1 MKRRLITSLI
11 LILMTCF
18 SYTYAEEIKV
28 ETIPGRWS
36 TEKAKEWYSKQPW
49 LVGCNYL
56 PANAI
61 NQIEMWQKETF
72 DPKIIDKELQMA
84 EDLGFNTLRVYL
96 HDLVWEADQKGFYK
110 RMDKFLDI
118 CKKHDI
124 RPMFVFFDDCHH
136 ADPKLGVQPLP
147 VPKYHNSGW
156 VNSPSYDVSI
166 AYAEGRAS
174 EKDIARLKG
183 FVQETMRR
191 FKKDKRVLL
200 WELYNEPGRGL
211 PNARKEKTAKLLR
224 DAWIWA
230 REVNPS
236 QPIASC
242 AEGSVSDINIDL
254 GKANSD
260 IISFHNYGNPKDLEN
275 KIKEYMKKGR
285 PILCTEYMARTRGS
299 TFQSSLPIFKKY
311 NVGCF
316 NWGFVS
322 GKSATIWS
330 WRGRNGIDLQKSR
343 ASGNVVKW
351 GEKFPE
357 PDVWFHDI
365 YRIYGTPFD
374 QKEIDFIKEITG
386 K

>member
-1 MKRRLITSLI
+1 MKQRLIKGLI
-11 LILMTCF
+11 MTLMACSIFTH
-18 SYTYAEEIKV
+18 AEEIKA

-36 TEKAKEWYSKQPW
+36 IEKAKEWYSKQPW

-72 DPKIIDKELQMA
+72 DPKTIDKELQMA

-118 CKKHDI
+118 CKKHGM

-136 ADPKLGVQPLP
+136 PNPKLGVQPLP

-166 AYAEGRAS
+166 AYAEGKAS
-174 EKDIARLKG
+174 EKDVARLKG
-183 FVQETMRR
+183 YIQETMRR

-200 WELYNEPGRGL
+200 WELYNEPGRNG
-211 PNARKEKTAKLLR
+211 RKEKSAKLLR

-230 REVNPS
+230 REVAPS

-242 AEGSVSDINIDL
+242 AEGSASDLNRNL

-260 IISFHNYGNPKDLEN
+260 VISFHNYGRPEQLEK
-275 KIKEYMKKGR
+275 KIKELLLLDR
-285 PILCTEYMARTRGS
+285 PLLCTEYMARTRGS
-299 TFQSSLPIFKKY
+299 TFQNCMPIFKKY
-311 NVGCF
+311 NIGCY

-322 GKSATIWS
+322 GKSATIWPRS
-330 WRGRNGIDLQKSR
+330 GRKNIDLKKSR
-343 ASGNVVKW
+343 AAGNVVKW
-351 GEKFPE
+351 GEPFPE
-357 PDVWFHDI
+357 PKIWFHDI
-365 YRIYGTPFD
+365 YRIDGTPFD
-374 QKEIDFIKEITG
+374 QKEIDFIKDITG